1 MQGSVNDAATKAAA
15 AEKIANEA
23 KIKADTANNT
33 SDSVQKQLDTIV
45 INGDSSVE
53 AAQARVDTDGKVH
66 QVLKSRLDADYL
78 KTIKVGNNQNRNL
91 TADKPFLEIASV
103 GGAAALHLT
112 NGEGFTGPYILGIGK
127 DAPGKGLELPNKAN
141 GNMITGTQRAS
152 VTDPKTYWMQVT
164 QASTTSPLVRLEQNV
179 SNAAPALQL
188 LAFGTPTA
196 DQHLFYVGDKSGEA
210 GKIFSEDGRIRWRR
224 NIEIQDKDGST
235 VSKLKFF
242 SQDGIPENQ
251 RHNFFIDKQGAEWYN
266 YSGSA
271 GVWFPFS
278 IKASGGI
285 LNISAGGATNTV
297 GTLTVTPII
306 SIKNN
311 MIGFFGATPVTK
323 RTGVAVTPEAIHAAL
338 VSLGLISA

>member
-1 MQGSVNDAATKAAA
+1 MQGSVNDATNKATA
-15 AEKIANEA
+15 AEQLANEA

-141 GNMITGTQRAS
+141 GNMITGTQRAT
-152 VTDPKTYWMQVT
+152 VTDPNTYWMQLM
-164 QASTTSPLVRLEQNV
+164 QSSTTSPLVRLEQNV
-179 SNAAPALQL
+179 PDAAVALQL
-188 LAFGTPTA
+188 VANGLPT
-196 DQHLFYVGDKSGEA
+196 DNQLLMYVGDSLGEA
-210 GKIFSEDGRIRWRR
+210 FKIYAKDAGLKAFR
-224 NIEIQDKDGST
+224 NIELQDRTATVQSKIRLST
-235 VSKLKFF
+235 H
-242 SQDGIPENQ
+242 QGAPADQ
-251 RHNFFIDKQGAEWYN
+251 RHNFFIEKQGLEWYN

-271 GVWFPFS
+271 GTWFPFS
-278 IKASGGI
+278 IKASGGV
-285 LNISAGGATNTV
+285 LNLSAGGSTNTV
-297 GTLTVTPII
+297 GTSTVTPII